1 MDFKERTRLKIAL
14 SQMNDDVIS
23 VNKQN
28 QFKIS
33 IGFVACLIIMF
44 SGIVYA
50 KDIERIIRDIFTN
63 STVAIDVAVEN
74 GYIQENISE
83 YTYDQEIGIKVD
95 SLILDD
101 LNLNVAFNFK
111 TKLDNVKS
119 IRFNNFYIKTNNNK
133 TLYDSNLEY
142 TEKLNNLL
150 LYKTI
155 SWMNKSVKI
164 NDITFRDSIIFGLR
178 DSSEEI
184 TNLYFY
190 INSLDITYEDNQI
203 EVLEGNWNF
212 EVEIDENMRKT
223 INDTYILSEKN
234 EFIKNCVGT
243 LSPTGMVMELEFY
256 QVFDIVKYIEDNMNN
271 LNDTGLFYI
280 KYNNELLLP
289 SLVEAGDFDGYKFI
303 IHYDNIGTFFEN
315 IENIEIVNFNR
326 SSVVIRAKAD
336 DCSFN
341 EYPLTRDHQYTIYF
355 ETLDRSGND
364 GEEHFMQKQC
374 AKYLTSHKECLLEK
388 FREII
393 DNN

>member
-63 STVAIDVAVEN
+63 STEAIDVAVEN

-101 LNLNVAFNFK
+101 LNLNVAFNFE

-119 IRFNNFYIKTNNNK
+119 IRFNDFYIKTNNNK
-133 TLYDSNLEY
+133 TLYDSNFKY
-142 TEKLNNLL
+142 TEKLNNLPL
-150 LYKTI
+150 NKTI
-155 SWMNKSVKI
+155 SWTNKPVKI
-164 NDITFRDSIIFGLR
+164 NDITFMDSIIFGLR
-178 DSSEEI
+178 ESSEEI

-190 INSLDITYEDNQI
+190 INSLDIIYEDNQI

-212 EVEIDENMRKT
+212 EVEIDEVMKKT
-223 INDTYILSEKN
+223 INDTYIFSEKN

-243 LSPTGMVMELEFY
+243 LSPTGMVMELELY

-289 SLVEAGDFDGYKFI
+289 SLIEADDLDGYKFI
-303 IHYDNIGTFFEN
+303 IHYDNIGIFFEN
-315 IENIEIVNFNR
+315 IENIEMYLLPF
-326 SSVVIRAKAD
+326 
-336 DCSFN
+336 
-341 EYPLTRDHQYTIYF
+341 EETI
-355 ETLDRSGND
+355 
-364 GEEHFMQKQC
+364 
-374 AKYLTSHKECLLEK
+374 LLNK
-388 FREII
+388 K
-393 DNN
+393 